1 MLVMEFE
8 DGSVKVIPMANILV
22 LTSHGKGCIDV
33 TIVGNVIRFEYSEV
47 RKANING
54 KALPV

>member
-1 MLVMEFE
+1 MEFE